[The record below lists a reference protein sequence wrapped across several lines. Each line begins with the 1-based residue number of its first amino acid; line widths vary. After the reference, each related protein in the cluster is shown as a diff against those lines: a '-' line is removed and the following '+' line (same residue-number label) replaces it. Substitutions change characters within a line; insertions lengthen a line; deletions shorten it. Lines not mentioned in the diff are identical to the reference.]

1 MCPHAL
7 RSRLGRGAILE
18 TVAVIVPTAIA
29 LASELRGFAADPFQP
44 AYWWGGG
51 LLVSNGPGCRSFARP
66 PLTRMLT
73 NEVISSLTI
82 CQVAQDV
89 NYVPKRQ
96 LRKAWQ

>member
-1 MCPHAL
+1 
-7 RSRLGRGAILE
+7 
-18 TVAVIVPTAIA
+18 
-29 LASELRGFAADPFQP
+29 
-44 AYWWGGG
+44 
-51 LLVSNGPGCRSFARP
+51 VSNGPGCRSFARP

-82 CQVAQDV
+82 CQVAQEV